1 MRAVPAWLL
10 TAACALAVKS
20 DPVAE
25 LDACAANLDEVKALV
40 GKAKASAAEAA
51 DALDKERAAGKAAGK
66 EQEKVEGELAEQS
79 SALSAETAKL
89 AKLGD
94 AVDVFGKGL
103 ESRRDALA
111 NRMKALEE
119 TESLRNAYSDVVRA
133 SETEV
138 AQMRANMPPDDIAWA
153 AALELQ
159 DAKLTEE
166 RERLGALQEQV
177 AGELRDLE
185 QLSQAWQQDKKQFA
199 TFKESLEDKLA
210 AKAKLEVAVDSL
222 EAKSEELRQEVT
234 ESKASVDVLHEEA
247 KAAQKAL
254 ADAVDLLVKDQGEA
268 LDLLEETLL
277 KCEQDA
283 KDEKAAMKSAHA
295 TEKKDLE
302 AGLKAA
308 HADDKAALKK
318 AHADEKSELKG
329 AHREEQA
336 ELKGAHEEREAA
348 LEAELHEATAEPTT
362 EERFEQ
368 VAENV
373 AGGMEGAI
381 ADFAE
386 ALQEANPP
394 EEKAAEETVTTTTT
408 EGMNDMGEMFGK
420 LHEKISKPAALHVVS
435 TTKPAPLKAA
445 DANPQHLL
453 AKAKAADPAPA
464 KVADAKPRKD
474 GMLRG
479 LISSRRV
486 SDPAVARR
494 T

>member
-1 MRAVPAWLL
+1 MRAVSVLL
-10 TAACALAVKS
+10 AACALAVKS

-25 LDACAANLDEVKALV
+25 LDACAAN
-40 GKAKASAAEAA
+40 
-51 DALDKERAAGKAAGK
+51 
-66 EQEKVEGELAEQS
+66 VEGELAGQS
-79 SALSAETAKL
+79 SVLAAETAKL
-89 AKLGD
+89 GKLGD
-94 AVDVFGKGL
+94 AVEVFGKGL
-103 ESRRDALA
+103 QQRRDALA

-159 DAKLTEE
+159 DAKLGEE

-185 QLSQAWQQDKKQFA
+185 QLSQAWQQDKAQFA

-222 EAKSEELRQEVT
+222 EAKSEELRQEVAASKD
-234 ESKASVDVLHEEA
+234 EVDKLHEAAKAS
-247 KAAQKAL
+247 QKKL
-254 ADAVDLLVKDQGEA
+254 ADAVDMLVKDQGEA

-295 TEKKDLE
+295 TEKTELKAGLE
-302 AGLKAA
+302 AK
-308 HADDKAALKK
+308 HADEKASLEK
-318 AHADEKSELKG
+318 AHADHTSDLKG
-329 AHREEQA
+329 AHREDKA

-348 LEAELHEATAEPTT
+348 LEAELHEATPEPTT
-362 EERFEQ
+362 EERFDQ
-368 VAENV
+368 VADSV
-373 AGGMEGAI
+373 SSGMEGAI

-386 ALQEANPP
+386 ALNEANPP
-394 EEKAAEETVTTTTT
+394 EEKAKEEETVTTTTT

-420 LHEKISKPAALHVVS
+420 LKDKLTKPSALHVVS

-445 DANPQHLL
+445 DANPVHS
-453 AKAKAADPAPA
+453 AKAAADPAPA
-464 KVADAKPRKD
+464 KAASDGTPRKD

>member
-1 MRAVPAWLL
+1 MRAVSVLL
-10 TAACALAVKS
+10 AACALAAKS

-25 LDACAANLDEVKALV
+25 LDACAANLEEVKAMV

-66 EQEKVEGELAEQS
+66 ELDSVEGELADQS
-79 SALSAETAKL
+79 SALAAETAKL
-89 AKLGD
+89 GKLGD
-94 AVDVFGKGL
+94 AVEVFGKGL
-103 ESRRDALA
+103 EQRRDALS

-138 AQMRANMPPDDIAWA
+138 AQMRANMPADDIAWA

-222 EAKSEELRQEVT
+222 ESESEKLRQEVT
-234 ESKASVDVLHEEA
+234 DSKAKVDTLHEGA
-247 KAAQKAL
+247 KAAQKKLGA
-254 ADAVDLLVKDQGEA
+254 AVDTLVKDQGEA

-295 TEKKDLE
+295 TQLKTEKKDLKD
-302 AGLKAA
+302 GLEAA
-308 HADDKAALKK
+308 HADEMAKT
-318 AHADEKSELKG
+318 KG
-329 AHREEQA
+329 AHAEETSGLKDAHA
-336 ELKGAHEEREAA
+336 EEKAA

-368 VAENV
+368 VQENV
-373 AGGMEGAI
+373 ASGMEGAI
-381 ADFAE
+381 SEFAK

-420 LHEKISKPAALHVVS
+420 LHDKLAKPAALHVVTEELADVS
-435 TTKPAPLKAA
+435 TKPAPLKAA
-445 DANPQHLL
+445 DANPTH
-453 AKAKAADPAPA
+453 AKRTAKAAKAPA
-464 KVADAKPRKD
+464 DKVAASDDKPRKD

-479 LISSRRV
+479 LVTSRRV